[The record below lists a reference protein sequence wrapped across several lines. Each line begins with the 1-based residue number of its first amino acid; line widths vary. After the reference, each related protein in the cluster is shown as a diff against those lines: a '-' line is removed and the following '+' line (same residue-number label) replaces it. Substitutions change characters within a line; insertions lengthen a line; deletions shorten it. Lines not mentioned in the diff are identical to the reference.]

1 MKKAL
6 LVVSF
11 GTSVPRAHREIEAV
25 EQALAAQA
33 PDRTFFRAYTS
44 PTIRRLLAQRGEQ
57 IFDLNSALE
66 NLAVQGYE
74 DVAVAVTHLLYGIE
88 YDKIKEQTAAFSKR
102 FSCLRLGPP
111 LLADSGSLCAL
122 ARCLLQEPLAP
133 GEGLV
138 WMGHGTEHFA
148 NMVYPALQTALRL
161 AGGRHAYVGTVE
173 GWPSL
178 EDVLTQLQSDGC
190 SRVLLVPLML
200 VAGDHAQNDMA
211 GSDPESWKSRLEEA
225 GISVRCR
232 MEGLGALASVQDL
245 YAAHLQ
251 KLLQPEEDN
260 GV

>member
-11 GTSVPRAHREIEAV
+11 GTSVPRARREIEAV

-102 FSCLRLGPP
+102 FPVCGLVRRCLRTAAACVRWPAVCCRNCLRPARDWYGWATGPSILP
-111 LLADSGSLCAL
+111 TWSTPHCRP
-122 ARCLLQEPLAP
+122 RC
-133 GEGLV
+133 
-138 WMGHGTEHFA
+138 
-148 NMVYPALQTALRL
+148 
-161 AGGRHAYVGTVE
+161 
-173 GWPSL
+173 GW
-178 EDVLTQLQSDGC
+178 Q
-190 SRVLLVPLML
+190 
-200 VAGDHAQNDMA
+200 
-211 GSDPESWKSRLEEA
+211 
-225 GISVRCR
+225 
-232 MEGLGALASVQDL
+232 
-245 YAAHLQ
+245 AAAM
-251 KLLQPEEDN
+251 PMWER
-260 GV
+260 